1 MTLERQMLAMTAGF
15 LSILLWPTLPSYWVA
30 CSFLVLAIILL
41 KTHHLAASFI
51 AGLSICII
59 SINIHFTDLKTL
71 LTANSSIKGE
81 IVSLPVQGKH
91 HNRFY
96 FDLSQINDGNEVHK
110 SNSRIQVIW
119 PGQHKL
125 NQGQR
130 LALTIKAKPLVGL
143 FNQGTFNYQRF
154 LVSNNVIATVSVTD
168 GKIIADSTN
177 LRAQLAQRFD
187 EVSDNYKSMRF
198 MRALVIGDKRYFNQH
213 DWKVL
218 QYTGTSHLFA
228 ISGLHLG
235 FVCLMAMMIIR
246 PLIRMCIR
254 HNHLATLCIMGCTIF
269 VGVFYSLLAGFSYPT
284 VRALVMLIVAS
295 CFVCLAQRVAI
306 FQIIAITLFI
316 IGLVN
321 PLGFL
326 SQGLWLSLFALI
338 CVVTCSKWFASRA
351 QLETLNFQS
360 RAIQWVGQL
369 LKLQLML
376 VIGLCGI
383 QMLFFG
389 GVSLIAPLA
398 NIVAVP
404 VITLIVL
411 PIGLLA
417 TLCDQL
423 SLFQLAD
430 WGFHVTDTVLTLLFE
445 LLTWISNANFVW
457 QGVAASRW
465 LVLIIISFSVILI
478 LRIVNAIYSLYIL
491 CFIMT
496 IVFGLIFN
504 SLHTDV
510 KAWRVDFL
518 DVGHGNSS
526 VIQKGNRAMV
536 IDTGNV
542 LGEHSTMA
550 QNIVTPFIAQREI
563 AHVDYIMVT
572 HHDSD
577 HSAGLKSLLERFP
590 LAQVIT
596 NRDAICNS
604 GYFEWQ
610 GLAIKLTKALGK
622 LPKSHDTENNRSCL
636 IHIKNEFGSALF
648 SGDIERRAEK
658 LLVNQLDKTWQAQV
672 LQVPHH
678 GSKTS
683 SSVDFINLVSPQLAI
698 VSTASFNQWHFPAS
712 LVMSRYRR
720 ASTKLI
726 NTAEVGQI
734 TVEFRQAGPYI
745 INYRRQRSPFWYNG
759 DLSFGHYQ
767 R

>member
-1 MTLERQMLAMTAGF
+1 MTFERQMLAMIAGF
-15 LSILLWPTLPSYWVA
+15 LTILLWPTLPNYWVA
-30 CSFLVLAIILL
+30 CSFLVLAILL
-41 KTHHLAASFI
+41 TKTHRLAASFI

-96 FDLSQINDGNEVHK
+96 FELSQINDGHRVHK

-125 NQGQR
+125 TQGQKF
-130 LALTIKAKPLVGL
+130 ALTIKTKPLVGL

-154 LVSNNVIATVSVTD
+154 LVSNNLIATVSVID
-168 GKIIADSTN
+168 GKIISDSTN
-177 LRAQLAQRFD
+177 LRARLAQRFD
-187 EVSDNYKSMRF
+187 EISNKYASTRF
-198 MRALVIGDKRYFNQH
+198 MRALIIGDKRYFNNE

-218 QYTGTSHLFA
+218 QRTGTSHLFA

-235 FVCLMAMMIIR
+235 FVCLMAMLIVR
-246 PLIRMCIR
+246 PLVRACIR
-254 HNHLATLCIMGCTIF
+254 HDHLATFCIMASTVA
-269 VGVFYSLLAGFSYPT
+269 VGAFYSFLAGFSYPT

-295 CFVCLAQRVAI
+295 CFVCLGQRVST
-306 FQIIAITLFI
+306 FQIIAITLLI
-316 IGLVN
+316 IGLIN

-326 SQGLWLSLFALI
+326 SQSLWLSIFALG
-338 CVVTCSKWFASRA
+338 CVILTTKWFAGRA
-351 QLETLNFQS
+351 HVETMNLQIRIFH
-360 RAIQWVGQL
+360 WVCQL
-369 LKLQLML
+369 LKLQVIL
-376 VIGLCGI
+376 VIGLCCI

-389 GVSLIAPLA
+389 GISLIAPLA
-398 NIVAVP
+398 NIVAMP
-404 VITLIVL
+404 VVTLIAL
-411 PIGLLA
+411 PLALLA

-423 SLFQLAD
+423 SLFQLSD
-430 WGFHVTDTVLTLLFE
+430 WVFNVVDSTLTMLIE
-445 LLTWISNANFVW
+445 LLIWISNVDFAWHGLAF
-457 QGVAASRW
+457 SRW
-465 LVLIIISFSVILI
+465 LVLIIISSTVVFILKF
-478 LRIVNAIYSLYIL
+478 LKANYWLYGL
-491 CFIMT
+491 CLMMT
-496 IVFGLIFN
+496 LIFGLITN
-504 SLHTDV
+504 RIMIDDR
-510 KAWRVDFL
+510 AWRIDFL

-526 VIQKGNRAMV
+526 VIQKGNRGIV

-550 QNIVTPFIAQREI
+550 QNIVIPFIVQQDI
-563 AHVDYIMVT
+563 QQIDYIIVT

-577 HSAGLKSLLERFP
+577 HSAGLKSLVERFP
-590 LAQVIT
+590 HAQVIT
-596 NRDAICNS
+596 NHDALCNG

-636 IHIKNEFGSALF
+636 IHIKGEFGSALF
-648 SGDIERRAEK
+648 SGDIEKRAEK
-658 LLVNQLDKTWQAQV
+658 LLAKQLNKTWQADI

-683 SSVDFINLVSPQLAI
+683 SSPDFIDLVNPRFAI
-698 VSTASFNQWHFPAS
+698 VSTASFNQWHFPAN
-712 LVMSRYRR
+712 LVTARYRR
-720 ASTKLI
+720 ARAQLI

-734 TVEFRQAGPYI
+734 TVEIRQHGPYI
-745 INYRRQRSPFWYNG
+745 INYRGLRSPFWYNG